1 MSQGTLLKV
10 EKNPPGGSAKAMG
23 AFYTDAAVADF
34 LVWWAVR
41 CPSETV
47 LDPSFGEGVFLRS
60 ASKRLT
66 NLGGPAAT
74 QIFGV
79 EIDADVH
86 ARVSRDLAEDY
97 AVRRANLL
105 RADFFDVRSDSL
117 EPVDA
122 VVGNPPF
129 IRYQRFTG
137 HSRDKALDC
146 ARRAGVSLSSLSSS
160 WAPFVI
166 HSIELLKAG
175 GRLAMVLPIEIGYA
189 GYALPVLA
197 HLARTFSRVT
207 FLTFRKRLFPNL
219 SEDTLLML
227 AEVKG
232 FGPAEF
238 FWRDL
243 AGPSALEDLLG
254 QSDYDMPSVRR
265 LDGEAL
271 AEGRQRLTECFVPRR
286 ALELYRRLTD
296 LGAVKRLGE
305 LADVGIGYVTGAND
319 FFHLDPESVKR
330 WHIPVGCLRPAVR
343 RGRAFLGLRF
353 TNMDWREACAN
364 GDAGYLL
371 LVESDSALP
380 KSLANYLKIGEEKGI
395 PAAYKCRAR
404 SPWYRVPHV
413 YLPDAFLSYMSGFM
427 PRLVANDAEAVAPNT
442 LHIVRLF
449 ADSSVTSDA
458 LAALWQTSLTRLS
471 AEIEGHAMGGG
482 MLKLEPTE
490 AQRVALAA
498 LGKPNGKLRQLAA
511 ELDDLLRMGRDE
523 AVLEHADRAMLK
535 EGLGL
540 SEADCRLLATAAKHL
555 RVRRYSRSNHS

>member
-1 MSQGTLLKV
+1 
-10 EKNPPGGSAKAMG
+10 MG

-41 CPSETV
+41 CPSQTV

-66 NLGGPAAT
+66 NLGGRAAT

-97 AVRRANLL
+97 AVRRAHLL

-137 HSRDKALDC
+137 NSRDKALDC

-197 HLARTFSRVT
+197 HLAKTFSRVT

-232 FGPAEF
+232 SGPAEF

-271 AEGRQRLTECFVPRR
+271 AEGRQRLTECFVPRK

-296 LGAVKRLGE
+296 LAAVKRLGQ

-319 FFHLDPESVKR
+319 FFHLDPESAKR
-330 WHIPVGCLRPAVR
+330 WHIPVGYLRPAVR

-449 ADSSVTSDA
+449 ADSRVTSDA

-523 AVLEHADRAMLK
+523 AVLERADRAMLK

-540 SEADCRLLATAAKHL
+540 SGADCRLLAAAAKHL

>member
-1 MSQGTLLKV
+1 MGQGTLLKV
-10 EKNPPGGSAKAMG
+10 EKEPPGENAKAMG

-41 CPSETV
+41 CPSQTV

-66 NLGGPAAT
+66 NLGGRAAT
-74 QIFGV
+74 KIFGV

-97 AVRRANLL
+97 AVRRAHLL

-137 HSRDKALDC
+137 NSRDKALDC

-197 HLARTFSRVT
+197 HLAKTFSRVT

-232 FGPAEF
+232 SGPAEF

-271 AEGRQRLTECFVPRR
+271 AEGRQRLTECFVPRK

-296 LGAVKRLGE
+296 LAAVKRLGQ

-319 FFHLDPESVKR
+319 FFHLDPESAKR
-330 WHIPVGCLRPAVR
+330 WHIPVGYLRPAVR

-449 ADSSVTSDA
+449 ADSSVTNDA

-523 AVLEHADRAMLK
+523 AVLERADRAMLK

-540 SEADCRLLATAAKHL
+540 GDADCRLLAAAAKHL

>member
-10 EKNPPGGSAKAMG
+10 EKEPPGENAKAMG

-66 NLGGPAAT
+66 NLGGRAAT
-74 QIFGV
+74 KIFGV

-97 AVRRANLL
+97 AVRRAHLL

-137 HSRDKALDC
+137 NSRDKALDC

-197 HLARTFSRVT
+197 HLAKTFSRVT

-232 FGPAEF
+232 SGPAEF

-271 AEGRQRLTECFVPRR
+271 AEGRQRLTECFVPRK

-296 LGAVKRLGE
+296 LAAVKRLGQ

-319 FFHLDPESVKR
+319 FFHLDPESAKR
-330 WHIPVGCLRPAVR
+330 WHIPVGYLRPAVR

-449 ADSSVTSDA
+449 ADSSVTNDA

-523 AVLEHADRAMLK
+523 AVLERADRAMLK

-540 SEADCRLLATAAKHL
+540 GDADCRLLATAAKHL